1 MTRVM
6 NLARELQVDPS
17 IVQKTIEAL
26 GYHEYGSLLFNSHI
40 PDNILYCAK
49 AICSNNTDL
58 LELIQILAYN
68 GIYGKL
74 DDFTNKVRSVRK
86 LSMGLFSYYDETQ
99 RRLDFSD
106 TPSTRY
112 KSECNFW
119 IRELILMTPEMKAN
133 SLGMGSFEKSEKQPL
148 YSLIIG
154 TNGAGKSSLMK
165 EIIEFFIDL
174 HNFSKNNYNNEL
186 TIYNGYLKGVSYHI
200 DGVEVEIIKLE
211 KTFIAKM
218 DGQICDLEELRIP
231 SIVACH
237 FGAFDKLP
245 ITKVNGR
252 SQTRYDIPF
261 YKYVG
266 AHVNGNM
273 ISSSAIAFRLLFALN
288 EHMKD
293 VQHHNICTIL
303 DIIGY
308 DHKISLTYSFAR
320 RMIIKDVRELIAQRV
335 ERDRDY
341 KKYSKQEKVEIIN
354 ILYSFY
360 KNKTTS
366 ERPQFDYV
374 IDLDRVLK
382 YDKNLDE
389 LQIIYKLKQLD
400 LLDST
405 IVYFYKL
412 GNAIATEDMSSGE
425 FAMLS
430 TILSISAAAANEQH
444 TLVLLDEP
452 ELSLHPNWQMTIID
466 YLDKA
471 LANQSC
477 HLLIATHSHLL
488 VSDLPN
494 DRSQVI
500 QMEKDMQGNL
510 IASPIPECTYGW
522 SAEEV
527 LLKVFKTATDRN
539 RYFGERIG
547 KLLEQMAN
555 NSIKPGDVQEELKDL
570 QEISLH
576 LSDVD
581 PMKEILNTI
590 VKTYE

>member
-1 MTRVM
+1 MTEVT
-6 NLARELQVDPS
+6 NLARELQIDPS
-17 IVQKTIEAL
+17 IVQKAFDAL
-26 GYHEYGSLLFNSHI
+26 GYRKYGSLLFNSHI

-58 LELIQILAYN
+58 LEIIQILAYN
-68 GIYGKL
+68 GIYGKM

-86 LSMGLFSYYDETQ
+86 ISMGLFSYYDETQ

-133 SLGMGSFEKSEKQPL
+133 SLGMGSFEKSENQPM
-148 YSLIIG
+148 YSLLIG

-174 HNFSKNNYNNEL
+174 HNFSKNTYNNEL
-186 TIYNGYLKGVSYHI
+186 SIYNGYLKGVSYHI

-252 SQTRYDIPF
+252 SETRYDKPF

-266 AHVNGNM
+266 AHVNGNI

-288 EHMKD
+288 EQKYI
-293 VQHHNICTIL
+293 QNHNIGNIL

-320 RMIIKDVRELIAQRV
+320 RLIQDLRV
-335 ERDRDY
+335 LITDRVLKGRLF
-341 KKYSKQEKVEIIN
+341 KKYSQQEKEELIN
-354 ILYSFY
+354 TLYSFCM
-360 KNKTTS
+360 NKTISDRTT
-366 ERPQFDYV
+366 FDYV
-374 IDLDRVLK
+374 IDLDSVPN
-382 YDKNLDE
+382 YDEKSDE

-405 IVYFYKL
+405 IVYFYKS
-412 GNAIATEDMSSGE
+412 GNAIATEEMSSGE